1 MPASPPSPPAL
12 QPGASSS
19 NPISIDS
26 DDDLPLARQS
36 PPSPGSLPGLTSGRS
51 VGSIPPEGLTTPAI
65 FRGESLNKHKVV
77 PLLTLPDSSAL
88 HTPAVDAATAG
99 TPPAVSS
106 PEVAPNAPLSPTPS
120 EPSSEAGLLAD
131 LPPFPQRGALGIPL
145 VDIRYWY
152 DEVEDSRLQYRAVC
166 TGLQAALAVVRTK
179 EVHLAAAAKRKY
191 DAHKQCREIL
201 RELNAAHSKALVPSD
216 APTSSASPHPSVQR
230 TGKRAADHHP
240 STPKRVRIDSGH
252 SDAVQ
257 KGKAK
262 VKPRWRPSTPLPRDP
277 RELRDRSEDAAMYSD
292 GTGEYIDPGS
302 KSARPPRRDARRRV
316 NVPSA
321 LKPRRVRK
329 KTVAPRPVGK
339 GKAKA
344 KESTPPPPPDDDSEP
359 TDFKAMD
366 NFIANIPLDLL
377 QPPEPIVPR
386 SDSPGPSNPGALRAL
401 RKAAEVYRQQQ
412 LDRVDQEE
420 L

>member
-1 MPASPPSPPAL
+1 M
-12 QPGASSS
+12 
-19 NPISIDS
+19 
-26 DDDLPLARQS
+26 
-36 PPSPGSLPGLTSGRS
+36 
-51 VGSIPPEGLTTPAI
+51 GSIPPEGLTTSAI
-65 FRGESLNKHKVV
+65 FRGESLNKHKLV

-88 HTPAVDAATAG
+88 RTPAVDASTAG

-106 PEVAPNAPLSPTPS
+106 PKVAPNAPLSPTPS

-131 LPPFPQRGALGIPL
+131 LPPFPEQGARGIPL
-145 VDIRYWY
+145 ANIRFWY
-152 DEVEDSRLQYRAVC
+152 DEVEDSRLQYRAVF
-166 TGLQAALAVVRTK
+166 TGLQAAQAVVRTK
-179 EVHLAAAAKRKY
+179 EVHLAAAAKRKS
-191 DAHKQCREIL
+191 DSLKKCMKIL
-201 RELNAAHSKALVPSD
+201 RKLDAAHSKALVPSD
-216 APTSSASPHPSVQR
+216 SPTSSASPRPSVQR
-230 TGKRAADHHP
+230 TGKRAAEHDL

-302 KSARPPRRDARRRV
+302 KSARPPRRDARRQV
-316 NVPSA
+316 NVP
-321 LKPRRVRK
+321 RRVSK

-339 GKAKA
+339 GKAKAKA

-366 NFIANIPLDLL
+366 NFFANIPLGFL

-386 SDSPGPSNPGALRAL
+386 SDSPGPSNPGAVRAL

-412 LDRVDQEE
+412 LDQVDQEE
-420 L
+420 S